1 MREVR
6 RLILMLGA
14 GLSVALV
21 AACDTKT
28 SDKEIRIL
36 SVGEAKALWDRAQ
49 KGQASPLF
57 IDPRP
62 AKYYNAAHIP
72 GARHLELP
80 GAPLDHPRDPALEEH
95 QILVV
100 YGDHPGD
107 VVAKSM
113 TKRLLALNY
122 SVVRWFAGGMKDWT
136 ARGYPVDPLGPPAPT
151 GVPPVPTGEPAATG
165 APSANPAKQ

>member
-6 RLILMLGA
+6 RLIMMLSA
-14 GLSVALV
+14 MVSVALL
-21 AACDTKT
+21 ASCDVKT

-36 SVGEAKALWDRAQ
+36 SVGEAKALWDRGQ
-49 KGQASPLF
+49 KGERAAPLF

-80 GAPLDHPRDPALEEH
+80 GAPLDHPREPALEERSML
-95 QILVV
+95 IV

-122 SVVRWFAGGMKDWT
+122 SVVRWFAGGMKDW
-136 ARGYPVDPLGPPAPT
+136 ASRGYPVDPAGQ
-151 GVPPVPTGEPAATG
+151 PAATG
-165 APSANPAKQ
+165 APPAPPAPSGAPAPAPAKP